1 MKGLFQTIRNI
12 FKIQELKSRIFI
24 SLGFILVYRLCAFVT
39 LPMGS
44 ENREALQNSL
54 FSETSSE
61 GLLGILNLFTGG
73 ALSQASIMA
82 LGIMPY
88 ISASIVIQLLGI
100 GLPYIQKLQKEGAA
114 LRLRASYLGRPSLIA
129 SSSWVRR
136 TN

>member
-73 ALSQASIMA
+73 SGVIGSLAVLLDWFGF
-82 LGIMPY
+82 LGLFLY
-88 ISASIVIQLLGI
+88 YHLEKSRNLG
-100 GLPYIQKLQKEGAA
+100 G
-114 LRLRASYLGRPSLIA
+114 
-129 SSSWVRR
+129 
-136 TN
+136 